1 MELSDINWQ
10 MNRLMAL
17 ALLWEYAND
26 LNLRALTSKR
36 TLGTKQSYRD
46 KMRNWTL
53 VHVFSGFN
61 QQHKSCP
68 AVEIWPPWADGHT
81 YNLGNLITQSNEEN
95 ATALGL
101 FGHRS
106 SYLCLWT
113 GCVITGCQSN
123 CCPVCWRRAVSSAQT
138 DGTIKGMCAA
148 IAREEAVAPIR
159 PHWLVIRDG
168 DISWACLLEGQ
179 NHRAPTDSI
188 SKSFMSNTV

>member
-1 MELSDINWQ
+1 MSTACATELSDINWQ
-10 MNRLMAL
+10 MHQLMAL
-17 ALLWEYAND
+17 ALLREYAND
-26 LNLRALTSKR
+26 PNLRALTSKR

-46 KMRNWTL
+46 KMQNSTL
-53 VHVFSGFN
+53 VYVFSGFN

-95 ATALGL
+95 ATALRL

-123 CCPVCWRRAVSSAQT
+123 CCPVCWRRAVSSEQT
-138 DGTIKGMCAA
+138 EGTIKGMCAA
-148 IAREEAVAPIR
+148 IAREEAMVPIR
-159 PHWLVIRDG
+159 PRWLVIWDG
-168 DISWACLLEGQ
+168 DISWACLTWGAESQGP
-179 NHRAPTDSI
+179 NR
-188 SKSFMSNTV
+188 